1 MKKKPIVTGIA
12 LIIAG
17 VVFVSVSRIYGW
29 AYRFESV
36 TGSCGHFFS
45 SHIQVNLEGNEK
57 YRLLWSGT
65 LTGYESEYPTLEV
78 KDPDG
83 NTLYSTYLDPSELPH
98 TIDFWGDL
106 SGVYTIDFNVLKS
119 EDAIYNVY
127 KYVET
132 TETTYSYYIL
142 LPVGLSLVVS
152 GVVVT
157 IVGAAR
163 RSKEL
168 KT

>member
-1 MKKKPIVTGIA
+1 VD
-12 LIIAG
+12 
-17 VVFVSVSRIYGW
+17 
-29 AYRFESV
+29 
-36 TGSCGHFFS
+36 
-45 SHIQVNLEGNEK
+45 LEGNEK
-57 YRLLWSGT
+57 SRLLWSGT
-65 LTGYESEYPTLEV
+65 LTGYEPEYPTLEV
-78 KDPDG
+78 KNPDG

-127 KYVET
+127 RYVEA

-163 RSKEL
+163 RSRKL